1 MQYGILVQLRR
12 SQRQL
17 ERVVPLLIAEIP
29 DLESSPWPPESQPL
43 AIGSIDVAMHVRFL
57 PWTGLVL
64 TT

>member
-1 MQYGILVQLRR
+1 MQYGIQSRR
-12 SQRQL
+12 SQRRL

-29 DLESSPWPPESQPL
+29 YLELTPWPLESQPL
-43 AIGSIDVAMHVRFL
+43 AIGCIDVAMHVRSL